1 MDCFRSES
9 FLGCTRCESRAEAVC
24 ACAGLEQG
32 SKMVATRRSTRV
44 EPREEGEKS
53 RSEQSMEEVT
63 PMETRRSSR
72 KDAKTTGSSSDEG
85 KSLLTSRSPLKS
97 DTMNDGAQITT
108 RSRHRSGQSDVSE
121 AESTA
126 SNTSTRRTRSTQS
139 LGLVADSTRKLRSHR
154 SLITESIIESAEDA
168 QLSEAESSCSSVSTT
183 TRRRQPASRS
193 LSTRRHSSLLLSEP
207 LSDVDKDSKPST
219 EVNLTTRSRSY
230 SKHLPQEEQMS
241 DAESCSSGV
250 SLQPLSRRS
259 SKRNRS
265 NFQSD
270 EVATNQDD
278 AEDHETSCKKSPK
291 ISSVKADGLSSV
303 NEQNVFYSPR
313 RSSRNKAEIHK
324 DVLVSDVGSKSTDNK
339 SQVIDVEELQV
350 EQNPVTEEDLPVV
363 TSAVLVHNDT
373 DNNMVVE
380 EYNKQVVA
388 TPKSKTPSKKQRQK
402 VSGDGLFVTDTAP
415 CVDSSEKA
423 VLEPEDPKET
433 EAGEKEDKMEDD
445 IEEVKKTTKFKKQST
460 KKVVEDDEV
469 VEVMDEDDEVVGL
482 MEENDEVVGVMED
495 DEVVEVV
502 EEENEVK
509 GVVED
514 EVEEVAQVE
523 DEVEDEVEEVAQERN
538 EVEEV
543 AQEEDEVEEVAQEDD
558 EVEEVAQEDD
568 EVEEVAQEDDEVEEV
583 AQEDDEVEEVAQE
596 DDEVEEVAQED
607 DEVEEVAQEDDEV
620 EEVAQEDDEVEE
632 VAQEDDEVEEV
643 AQEDDEVEEVAQEDD
658 EVEEVAQ
665 EDDEVEEVAQED
677 DEVEEVAQEDDE
689 VEEVAQEDDEVEEV
703 AQEDD
708 EVEEVAQEEEDEVE
722 EVAQE
727 DDEVEEVAQED
738 DEVEEVA
745 QEEEDEVEDN
755 IKEVKKTTKSKKRS
769 AKKLVEGGEVEE
781 KDEEV
786 EDNIEAKET
795 TKSKKRKNKNRSA
808 KKMVEDNIEEVKETT
823 KSKKRKNKKRST
835 IKEVEDEVET
845 TKTEKRSGKKERD
858 EAAGGLLVMDTTP
871 SVDSGKKYFLESED
885 DDLIDDNEEEED
897 DETMRVEEEE
907 EEEDEVV
914 ETPKSIKK
922 KAKKQLENV
931 VADGLFVID
940 TTPGVDSS
948 KKYFLEAE
956 DCVTNKDEKRENE
969 EVPEVVVEE
978 DEEEE
983 VEEEEEE
990 EEEEFI
996 DESEDEDPDE
1006 GRSLQNRSKILD
1018 LSSSID
1024 TGIDV
1029 KKMGGL
1035 YIHFGNEAQAP
1046 HKSFSSKMRQTKK
1059 NDELLQKSVITPD
1072 FEKKQK
1078 VPPYSETQY
1087 KLKKLRKKERAKTT
1101 GTGWFDMKAP
1111 QLTEELKNDL
1121 KALKMRSAMDPK
1133 RFYKKD
1139 DRDGFPKYF
1148 EVGTVV
1154 DNPADYYHSR
1164 IPKKQRKRT
1173 IMEELL
1179 VDSEFRSYNKKKFKE
1194 IVSEKAGRGKRRRN
1208 RSRKKQQI

>member
-1 MDCFRSES
+1 
-9 FLGCTRCESRAEAVC
+9 
-24 ACAGLEQG
+24 
-32 SKMVATRRSTRV
+32 MVATRRSTRV

-168 QLSEAESSCSSVSTT
+168 QFSEAESSCSSVSTT

-324 DVLVSDVGSKSTDNK
+324 DVLVSHVGSKSTDNK

-350 EQNPVTEEDLPVV
+350 EQNPVTEEDSPVV

-402 VSGDGLFVTDTAP
+402 VSGDGLFVTDTTP

-445 IEEVKKTTKFKKQST
+445 IEEVKRTTKFKKQST
-460 KKVVEDDEV
+460 KKVVE
-469 VEVMDEDDEVVGL
+469 
-482 MEENDEVVGVMED
+482 
-495 DEVVEVV
+495 
-502 EEENEVK
+502 
-509 GVVED
+509 
-514 EVEEVAQVE
+514 VAQVE
-523 DEVEDEVEEVAQERN
+523 DEVEVEEVAQERN
-538 EVEEV
+538 
-543 AQEEDEVEEVAQEDD
+543 EVEEVAQEDD

-568 EVEEVAQEDDEVEEV
+568 E
-583 AQEDDEVEEVAQE
+583 
-596 DDEVEEVAQED
+596 
-607 DEVEEVAQEDDEV
+607 
-620 EEVAQEDDEVEE
+620 
-632 VAQEDDEVEEV
+632 
-643 AQEDDEVEEVAQEDD
+643 
-658 EVEEVAQ
+658 
-665 EDDEVEEVAQED
+665 
-677 DEVEEVAQEDDE
+677 EEVAQEDDE

-708 EVEEVAQEEEDEVE
+708 EVEEVAQEEE
-722 EVAQE
+722 
-727 DDEVEEVAQED
+727 

-786 EDNIEAKET
+786 EDNIEAIET

-845 TKTEKRSGKKERD
+845 TKTEKRSGKKVRD

-885 DDLIDDNEEEED
+885 DDLIDDNEED
-897 DETMRVEEEE
+897 DETMRVEE

-978 DEEEE
+978 DVEEE
-983 VEEEEEE
+983 VEEE

>member
-168 QLSEAESSCSSVSTT
+168 QFSEAESSCSSVSTT

-324 DVLVSDVGSKSTDNK
+324 DVLVSHVGSKSTDNK

-350 EQNPVTEEDLPVV
+350 EQNPVTEEDSPVV

-402 VSGDGLFVTDTAP
+402 VSGDGLFVTDTTP

-445 IEEVKKTTKFKKQST
+445 IEEVKRTTKFKKQST

-482 MEENDEVVGVMED
+482 MEEDDEVVEVVEED

-514 EVEEVAQVE
+514 EVEVAQVE
-523 DEVEDEVEEVAQERN
+523 DEVEVEEVAQERN
-538 EVEEV
+538 
-543 AQEEDEVEEVAQEDD
+543 EVEEVAQEDD

-568 EVEEVAQEDDEVEEV
+568 EGEEVAQEDDEG
-583 AQEDDEVEEVAQE
+583 
-596 DDEVEEVAQED
+596 
-607 DEVEEVAQEDDEV
+607 
-620 EEVAQEDDEVEE
+620 
-632 VAQEDDEVEEV
+632 
-643 AQEDDEVEEVAQEDD
+643 
-658 EVEEVAQ
+658 
-665 EDDEVEEVAQED
+665 
-677 DEVEEVAQEDDE
+677 EEVAQEDDE

-708 EVEEVAQEEEDEVE
+708 EVEEVAQEEE
-722 EVAQE
+722 
-727 DDEVEEVAQED
+727 

-786 EDNIEAKET
+786 EDNIEAIET

-845 TKTEKRSGKKERD
+845 TKTEKRSGKKVRD

-885 DDLIDDNEEEED
+885 DDLIDDNEED
-897 DETMRVEEEE
+897 DETMRVEE

-978 DEEEE
+978 DVEEE
-983 VEEEEEE
+983 VEEE

>member
-168 QLSEAESSCSSVSTT
+168 QFSEAESSCSSVSTT

-324 DVLVSDVGSKSTDNK
+324 DVLVSHVGSKSTDNK

-350 EQNPVTEEDLPVV
+350 EQNPVTEEDSPVV

-402 VSGDGLFVTDTAP
+402 VSGDGLFVTDTTP

-445 IEEVKKTTKFKKQST
+445 IEEVKRTTKFKKQST

-482 MEENDEVVGVMED
+482 MEED

-514 EVEEVAQVE
+514 EVEVAQVE
-523 DEVEDEVEEVAQERN
+523 DEVEVEEVAQERN
-538 EVEEV
+538 
-543 AQEEDEVEEVAQEDD
+543 EVEEVAQEDD

-568 EVEEVAQEDDEVEEV
+568 EVEEVAQEDDEVE
-583 AQEDDEVEEVAQE
+583 
-596 DDEVEEVAQED
+596 
-607 DEVEEVAQEDDEV
+607 
-620 EEVAQEDDEVEE
+620 
-632 VAQEDDEVEEV
+632 
-643 AQEDDEVEEVAQEDD
+643 
-658 EVEEVAQ
+658 
-665 EDDEVEEVAQED
+665 
-677 DEVEEVAQEDDE
+677 EEVAQEDDE

-708 EVEEVAQEEEDEVE
+708 EVEEVAQEEE
-722 EVAQE
+722 
-727 DDEVEEVAQED
+727 

-786 EDNIEAKET
+786 EDNIEAIET

-845 TKTEKRSGKKERD
+845 TKTEKRSGKKVRD

-885 DDLIDDNEEEED
+885 DDLIDDNEED
-897 DETMRVEEEE
+897 DETMRVEE

-978 DEEEE
+978 DVEEE
-983 VEEEEEE
+983 VEEE